1 MLASFNWKENTKQ
14 EALIKKARDNAE
26 QKAINIANAYSR
38 CFSTEDG
45 KTVIEHLSNEYVFNS
60 NVDLTSTNIN
70 YEAAYKNGE
79 AGLVKMIIA
88 QITRAANL

>member
-1 MLASFNWKENTKQ
+1 METRFDWGGKNKLKEQ
-14 EALIKKARDNAE
+14 QKKDAENAE
-26 QKAINIANAYSR
+26 QQVINLANTYSR

-45 KTVIEHLSNEYVFNS
+45 KRVLEHLSNLYIFNS

-79 AGLVKMIIA
+79 AGLVKVIIK
-88 QITRAANL
+88 QMTIAANL